1 MKKIL
6 ILLCFFI
13 VTKPFYSQW
22 NAIGVMHDTT
32 YFSSTITDSA
42 SGWSSFTAP
51 HSAVYELLNFGGDTV
66 SYKIPATAP
75 ATTQVGI
82 DLPPMSTTGLIKLTA
97 GAVIYF
103 RERNNALYSKFTIK
117 WQR

>member
-6 ILLCFFI
+6 IIICLMAG
-13 VTKPFYSQW
+13 TAYSQW
-22 NAIGVMHDTT
+22 NAVGLMYDTT
-32 YFSSTITDSA
+32 YFSATITDSA
-42 SGWSSFTAP
+42 SGWSSFTTP
-51 HSAVYELLNFGGDTV
+51 HSAVYELLNLGGDTV
-66 SYKIPATAP
+66 TYKIPVTAP

-117 WQR
+117 WQK